1 MKKMFLKSLGLLALV
16 VCVSVSAFA
25 QTETSNVK
33 AVADGVKDPTPATA
47 ITAST
52 SPVDLAKA
60 AVAAFGGDKFRT
72 MKNAIL
78 RGSVDLYGPASTQS
92 VPGGFVIV
100 TSGDKFRME
109 VDARPLFSFKQIF
122 DGQQSY
128 SSLPGAQ
135 MAPASKFGIAVLNK
149 FDQAGYTVTAL
160 PDKKKQRG
168 FRITDG
174 EGNATDFYLDAATG
188 RVMSL
193 TFAYGGYNF
202 GTENKKFKEI
212 EGVLIPSSF
221 TQRIEMPQGA
231 AFAEFNVKDIKINQA
246 MGDDVF
252 AMPN

>member
-1 MKKMFLKSLGLLALV
+1 MNKNFPRSLCLLALAL
-16 VCVSVSAFA
+16 CISASAFA
-25 QTETSNVK
+25 QNETSKVK
-33 AVADGVKDPTPATA
+33 AVADGLKDPTPATA
-47 ITAST
+47 ITATT

-60 AVAAFGGDKFRT
+60 AVAAFGGDKFRA
-72 MKNAIL
+72 MKNVVL

-100 TSGDKFRME
+100 TAGDKFRME

-135 MAPASKFGIAVLNK
+135 MAPANKFGIAVLNK
-149 FDQAGYTVTAL
+149 FDQAGYMVTAL

-168 FRITDG
+168 FRIADS
-174 EGNATDFYLDAATG
+174 EGNATDFYLDPATG
-188 RVMSL
+188 RIMS
-193 TFAYGGYNF
+193 FSFSYGGYNF
-202 GTENKKFKEI
+202 GTENKKFKEVD
-212 EGVLIPSSF
+212 GVLIPSSF

-231 AFAEFNVKDIKINQA
+231 AFAEFNAKDIKVNQA